1 MQQLG
6 IDRQVLAVTHLPQV
20 AACADH
26 HGVVSKHSDA
36 QGVASRV
43 TLVEGEERVSEIA
56 RMLGG
61 EKISDTTR
69 AHAREMLHLQTNK
82 AGLPARAHASSKAT
96 TKIKAKA

>member
-26 HGVVSKHSDA
+26 HGVVSKQTDP
-36 QGVASRV
+36 QGVASSV

-61 EKISDTTR
+61 EKLSATTL
-69 AHAREMLHLQTNK
+69 AHAREMLGDAPLKPQGRK
-82 AGLPARAHASSKAT
+82 AAQS
-96 TKIKAKA
+96 